1 MLRVRKKD
9 NRPSV
14 TLGESL
20 TKQNERMIKMCEKV
34 VVETTSE
41 PGEGEAVEVKCAVI
55 KSGDPEDCQKC
66 DDCEHDLPTE
76 DAQE

>member
-1 MLRVRKKD
+1 
-9 NRPSV
+9 
-14 TLGESL
+14 
-20 TKQNERMIKMCEKV
+20 MCEKV